1 MKSIRN
7 LVNHQIV
14 RFMFVNGFSTLVMFG
29 LYVLL
34 NMVLNYQIAYFISYV
49 VTVILSYVLTS
60 LFVFHAKMSWKTFMQ
75 FPLIYVVQYAASAV
89 SLQILVYFGFSVT
102 FVPLFVIVLLL
113 PLTFLLS
120 RLVMLKH

>member
-7 LVNHQIV
+7 LANHQMV
-14 RFMFVNGFSTLVMFG
+14 RFMIVNGFSTLVMFG
-29 LYVLL
+29 LYVIL
-34 NMVLNYQIAYFISYV
+34 NMVLKYQIAYFISYV

-60 LFVFHAKMSWKTFMQ
+60 LFVFHTKMSWKTFMQ
-75 FPLIYVVQYAASAV
+75 FPLIYVLQYVTSAV
-89 SLQILVYFGFSVT
+89 CLEILVYLGFSVT

-120 RLVMLKH
+120 RFVMLRH